1 MIQGPLRNLNFLF
14 FAKSISWVENA
25 VGTRPTISAR
35 IVKNLPGPVASPES
49 DVVLFNGL
57 CATSELKTPDA
68 ASIFAGT
75 SAMKAPKLAGHGM
88 VLGKSGVAV
97 HVAIMRSP
105 HEKVDADFDA
115 YSVKRVRAS
124 RISDGDR
131 PLSAA
136 RHRQLSGIQVGFVS
150 ERSVRKLQ
158 LPLNRL
164 KARLLAYE
172 VQERVDP

>member
-1 MIQGPLRNLNFLF
+1 
-14 FAKSISWVENA
+14 
-25 VGTRPTISAR
+25 
-35 IVKNLPGPVASPES
+35 
-49 DVVLFNGL
+49 
-57 CATSELKTPDA
+57 
-68 ASIFAGT
+68 
-75 SAMKAPKLAGHGM
+75 MKAPKLAGHGM
-88 VLGKSGVAV
+88 ALGKSGVAV
-97 HVAIMRSP
+97 HVAIMRSA

-115 YSVKRVRAS
+115 YSAKRVRAS

-164 KARLLAYE
+164 KARLLAYG